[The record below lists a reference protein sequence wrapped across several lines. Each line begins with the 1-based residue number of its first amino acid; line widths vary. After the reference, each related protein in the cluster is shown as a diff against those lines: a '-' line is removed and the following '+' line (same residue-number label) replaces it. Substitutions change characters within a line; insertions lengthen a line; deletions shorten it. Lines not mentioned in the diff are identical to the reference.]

1 MNQPASPT
9 RQPPGL
15 LPESMPLYAQIRN
28 LLIARVIKGE
38 WGPGELLPSEMRLAA
53 EYSVH
58 QGTVRKALDEMAAQN
73 ILVRQQGKGTF
84 VNASSMRH
92 STYHFFRVLPKA
104 GETMEPPATAF
115 VSIETAAATDEEH
128 ARLKMPADQR
138 EVVRSVRL
146 RSFGGVPKIVERVAQ
161 PSYLFP
167 GLADL
172 YRELLPE
179 TTYGIIERRYRV
191 LVVKVMERLTA
202 IPASGKDSALLNVAA
217 GTPVLEVDRIA
228 EAIDGQYVEWRVSR
242 CLTDAHEYVVE
253 LT

>member
-1 MNQPASPT
+1 MSQPVS
-9 RQPPGL
+9 QPRPPAGV
-15 LPESMPLYAQIRN
+15 LPESMPLYAQIKN

-58 QGTVRKALDEMAAQN
+58 QGTVRKALDEMAALG
-73 ILVRQQGKGTF
+73 IVVRQQGKGTF

-92 STYHFFRVLPKA
+92 STYHFFRVLPKSGTA
-104 GETMEPPATAF
+104 MEAPSTEF
-115 VSIETAAATDEEH
+115 VSIETAPATEEEH
-128 ARLKMPADQR
+128 AHLRMPTAQR
-138 EVVRSVRL
+138 DVVRSL
-146 RSFGGVPKIVERVAQ
+146 RMRRFGSVPKIVERVAQ
-161 PSYLFP
+161 PAYLFP

-191 LVVKVMERLTA
+191 LVVKVVERLTA
-202 IPASGKDSALLNVAA
+202 VAASAEDSALLDVPV
-217 GTPVLEVDRIA
+217 GTPLLEVDRLA
-228 EAIDGQYVEWRVSR
+228 AAIDGQYVEWRVSR

>member
-1 MNQPASPT
+1 MSPPSPQP
-9 RQPPGL
+9 RPPAGL
-15 LPESMPLYAQIRN
+15 LPESMPLYAQIKN

-38 WGPGELLPSEMRLAA
+38 WGPGEVLPSEMRLAA
-53 EYSVH
+53 EYNVH

-73 ILVRQQGKGTF
+73 LVVRQQGKGTF

-92 STYHFFRVLPKA
+92 STYHFFRVLPKSGTA
-104 GETMEPPATAF
+104 MEPPATGF
-115 VSIETAAATDEEH
+115 VSIETAPATEAEH
-128 ARLKMPADQR
+128 ARLRMPAGQR
-138 EVVRSVRL
+138 EVVRSLRVR
-146 RSFGGVPKIVERVAQ
+146 RFGGVPKIIERVAQ
-161 PSYLFP
+161 PAYLFP

-172 YRELLPE
+172 YRELMPE

-191 LVVKVMERLTA
+191 LVVKVVERLTA
-202 IPASGKDSALLNVAA
+202 VAATEEDGALLDMPA
-217 GTPVLEVDRIA
+217 GTPLLEVDRIA